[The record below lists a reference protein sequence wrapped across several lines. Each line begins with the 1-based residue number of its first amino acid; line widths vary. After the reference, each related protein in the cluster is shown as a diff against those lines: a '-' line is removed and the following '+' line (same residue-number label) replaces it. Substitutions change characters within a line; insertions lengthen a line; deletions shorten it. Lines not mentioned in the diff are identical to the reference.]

1 MQAVRA
7 TVETMAAQL
16 DWLTR
21 LVVMV
26 DERLTASELELGL
39 LEQRDLCSAEHPS
52 AEGPLENREKETRQA
67 WTKVGSGRV
76 DELSECN

>member
-1 MQAVRA
+1 M
-7 TVETMAAQL
+7 TVDVTTRVVLVA
-16 DWLTR
+16 TR

-52 AEGPLENREKETRQA
+52 AEGPLENREKEVRARHQ
-67 WTKVGSGRV
+67 VVR
-76 DELSECN
+76 